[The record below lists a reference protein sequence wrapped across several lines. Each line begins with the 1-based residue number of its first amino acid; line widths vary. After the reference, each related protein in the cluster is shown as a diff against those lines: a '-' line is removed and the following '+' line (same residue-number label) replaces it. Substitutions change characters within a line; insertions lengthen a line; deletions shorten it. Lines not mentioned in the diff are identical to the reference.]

1 MIKLKEILIAGFL
14 TFASLTLISC
24 DGGNSNESAE
34 SEAHNSATQEK
45 FDLSQLPADFP
56 RELIPGEYHRSVH
69 AKLGKVESA
78 SFENRTPVKNTIDHY
93 TKLVGKPAS
102 DADAGE
108 GERMVQW
115 HTKPWALT
123 VIGKQDESI
132 ISFTRM
138 SQ

>member
-1 MIKLKEILIAGFL
+1 MIKLKKILITGL
-14 TFASLTLISC
+14 LSFASLALISC
-24 DGGNSNESAE
+24 DGGNNNESAE
-34 SEAHNSATQEK
+34 IETQEK
-45 FDLSQLPADFP
+45 FDLSELPADFP
-56 RELIPGEYHRSVH
+56 RDLIPGEYHHSVH

-78 SFENRTPVKNTIDHY
+78 SFENRTPVKDSIAHY
-93 TKLVGKPAS
+93 TKLIGKPAS
-102 DADAGE
+102 DSDAGE

-123 VIGKQDESI
+123 VIGKHDESI